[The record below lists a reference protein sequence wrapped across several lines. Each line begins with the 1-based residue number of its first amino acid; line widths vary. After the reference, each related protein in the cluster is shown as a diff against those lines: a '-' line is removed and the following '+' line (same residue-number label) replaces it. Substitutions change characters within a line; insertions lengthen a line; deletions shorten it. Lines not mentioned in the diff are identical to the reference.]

1 MAYRYTGSVA
11 NDVTQTAVNPVLNDS
26 AASYVVRL
34 GGTEDADGVLD
45 LAPEGNVITVHVT
58 AEDGV
63 TTRIYTVVAR
73 REKTASALS
82 DDASLRALFLS
93 GIDFGTF
100 DSDNTSYSAN
110 VKYGVAQTTVT
121 PVRNDV
127 ESNHAVK
134 QDGVEVAYGEVE
146 LAVGENVI
154 TSRSR
159 PRTGPLLERTQ

>member
-11 NDVTQTAVNPVLNDS
+11 NDVTQTAVNTALNDS
-26 AASYVVRL
+26 AASYVVKL

-45 LAPEGNVITVHVT
+45 LAPERNVITVHMT

-63 TTRIYTVVAR
+63 TTRIYTVVVT
-73 REKTASALS
+73 REKTADALS

-100 DSDNTSYSAN
+100 DSANTSYSAN

-127 ESNHAVK
+127 KSYHAVK
-134 QDGVEVAYGEVE
+134 LDGVEVADSEIE
-146 LAVGENVI
+146 LAFER
-154 TSRSR
+154 TSSRSR
-159 PRTGPLLERTQ
+159 